1 MIINLEKTTVMVFG
15 DVINEVKIKI
25 NVTVLENV
33 QSYKYLA

>member
-1 MIINLEKTTVMVFG
+1 MIINAEKTKVVVFG